1 MQIFKG
7 NREKEIL
14 RKQLKLLSED
24 SQSAIESDLANLSIA
39 MCKVYERLHIE
50 SRFLIFAFFL
60 VIIFDSL
67 VSFVI
72 LIKKFFW

>member
-14 RKQLKLLSED
+14 RNQLKLLSED

-50 SRFLIFAFFL
+50 SRYLIF
-60 VIIFDSL
+60 
-67 VSFVI
+67 
-72 LIKKFFW
+72 